1 MLDRI
6 VAAGAPGA
14 VGLVWDG
21 RTTERAASG
30 VADLRTG
37 RPMRTADRYRVG
49 SVTKTFVAAVVL
61 QLVGEGVLR
70 LSDPIE
76 RWLPGLVPGGAG
88 ITVRNLL
95 NHTSGLYNYTDDP
108 RVFAPYLDRGDRD
121 FVWQPRQLVGVA
133 TAHPPVF
140 APGTGW
146 SYSNTGYILLGL
158 IVKAS
163 TGIDIS
169 RQLERRVFQP
179 LRLRDTSFPVTDP
192 RVPQPNAH
200 GYANFHPGAALTDI
214 TVLSPSWAGA
224 AGAIVSTVEDVA
236 RFYRALLGGHL
247 LRPDLLAAMKTTV
260 DAGSGFR
267 YGLGLV
273 NGDAPCATV
282 WGHNGDFVGYFD
294 FAITN
299 DRVDRQVVLMMNLDD
314 EVNVPP
320 AVDEA
325 FTTALLGSF
334 CPA

>member
-1 MLDRI
+1 MARIRTRAWRALATFTVLLTAVAVISGAHPAAAGAPQRTRPPASQLQQMLDRI

-61 QLVGEGVLR
+61 QLVGEGVLW

-88 ITVRNLL
+88 
-95 NHTSGLYNYTDDP
+95 
-108 RVFAPYLDRGDRD
+108 
-121 FVWQPRQLVGVA
+121 
-133 TAHPPVF
+133 
-140 APGTGW
+140 
-146 SYSNTGYILLGL
+146 
-158 IVKAS
+158 
-163 TGIDIS
+163 
-169 RQLERRVFQP
+169 
-179 LRLRDTSFPVTDP
+179 
-192 RVPQPNAH
+192 
-200 GYANFHPGAALTDI
+200 I

-267 YGLGLV
+267 YGLGLI
-273 NGDAPCATV
+273 NGDAPCATI
-282 WGHNGDFVGYFD
+282 WGHNGDFLGYFD